1 MTEKEVLQFRFTL
14 EQELA
19 ALDLRSRGR
28 EILEISNE
36 ADPLDVTQSAAAR
49 DFEAGNISRIAAK
62 VRQIREAINRIH
74 DGSYGE
80 CLRCEEPIPVKR
92 LNAVPWAIY
101 CVRCQEIVDRDR
113 HEHDDGTE
121 SDRAAA

>member
-1 MTEKEVLQFRFTL
+1 MTEKEFSQFRFVL

-19 ALDLRSRGR
+19 SLDARTRGR

-49 DFEAGNISRIAAK
+49 DFEAGNISRLVQK
-62 VRQIREAINRIH
+62 RRQIREAIARIQ

-80 CLRCEEPIPVKR
+80 CLRCEEPIAEKR
-92 LNAVPWAIY
+92 LKAVPWASY
-101 CVRCQEIVDRDR
+101 CIRCQEEVDRNR
-113 HEHDDGTE
+113 HDHEEDSETE
-121 SDRAAA
+121 LAAA

>member
-1 MTEKEVLQFRFTL
+1 MTEKEAQQFRGIL

-19 ALDLRSRGR
+19 ALESRVRGR

-62 VRQIREAINRIH
+62 VRQVREALERVN
-74 DGSYGE
+74 DGSFGE
-80 CLRCEEPIPVKR
+80 CLRCEEAIPAKR
-92 LNAVPWAIY
+92 LNAVPWAEY
-101 CVRCQEIVDRDR
+101 CLRCQEAVDSEQR
-113 HEHDDGTE
+113 EFETGVPG
-121 SDRAAA
+121 DRAAA

>member
-1 MTEKEVLQFRFTL
+1 MTEKELSQFRFVL

-19 ALDLRSRGR
+19 SLDARTRGR

-49 DFEAGNISRIAAK
+49 DFEAGNISRLVQK
-62 VRQIREAINRIH
+62 RRQIREAIARIQ

-80 CLRCEEPIPVKR
+80 CLRCEEPIAEKR
-92 LNAVPWAIY
+92 LKAVPWAAY
-101 CVRCQEIVDRDR
+101 CIRCQEEVDRNR
-113 HEHDDGTE
+113 NEHEEDSETE
-121 SDRAAA
+121 LAAA

>member
-1 MTEKEVLQFRFTL
+1 MTEKEAQQFRFIL

-19 ALDLRSRGR
+19 TLESRVRGR

-62 VRQIREAINRIH
+62 VRQVREAIDRVN
-74 DGSYGE
+74 DGSFGE
-80 CLRCEEPIPVKR
+80 CRRCEEPIPAKR
-92 LNAVPWAIY
+92 LNAVPWAEY
-101 CVRCQEIVDRDR
+101 CLRCQEVVD
-113 HEHDDGTE
+113 HERGE
-121 SDRAAA
+121 SGIGLERDRAA

>member
-1 MTEKEVLQFRFTL
+1 MTEKEAQQFRFVL

-19 ALDLRSRGR
+19 ALEARVRGR

-62 VRQIREAINRIH
+62 VRQVREAIDRVN
-74 DGSYGE
+74 DGSFGE
-80 CLRCEEPIPVKR
+80 CRRCEEPIPAKR
-92 LNAVPWAIY
+92 LNAVPWAEY
-101 CVRCQEIVDRDR
+101 CLRCQEVVD
-113 HEHDDGTE
+113 HERGE
-121 SDRAAA
+121 SGIGLERDRAA

>member
-1 MTEKEVLQFRFTL
+1 MTAKEVQQFRFIL

-19 ALDLRSRGR
+19 ALESRVRGR

-62 VRQIREAINRIH
+62 VRQVREAIARL
-74 DGSYGE
+74 DEDVFGE
-80 CLRCEEPIPVKR
+80 CQRCEEPIPAKR
-92 LNAVPWAIY
+92 LNAVPWAEY
-101 CVRCQEIVDRDR
+101 CLRCQEVVDRER
-113 HEHDDGTE
+113 VE
-121 SDRAAA
+121 SGIGIEGDRAAA

>member
-1 MTEKEVLQFRFTL
+1 MTEKELSQFRFVL

-19 ALDLRSRGR
+19 SLDARTRGR

-49 DFEAGNISRIAAK
+49 DFEAGNISRLVQK
-62 VRQIREAINRIH
+62 RRQIREAIARIQ

-80 CLRCEEPIPVKR
+80 CLRCEEPIAEKR
-92 LNAVPWAIY
+92 LKAVPWASY
-101 CVRCQEIVDRDR
+101 CIRCQEEVDRNR
-113 HEHDDGTE
+113 HDHEEDSETE
-121 SDRAAA
+121 LAAA

>member
-1 MTEKEVLQFRFTL
+1 MTEKETMQFRFAL

-19 ALDLRSRGR
+19 ALDLRARGR

-62 VRQIREAINRIH
+62 VRQIREAVARIQ

-80 CLRCEEPIPVKR
+80 CQRCEEPIAMKR
-92 LNAVPWAIY
+92 LNAVPWAGY
-101 CVRCQEIVDRDR
+101 CIHCQEAIDRDL
-113 HEHDDGTE
+113 HELGPGAE
-121 SDRAAA
+121 SDLAAA

>member
-1 MTEKEVLQFRFTL
+1 MTEKELSQFRFVL

-19 ALDLRSRGR
+19 SLDARTRGR

-49 DFEAGNISRIAAK
+49 DFEAGNISRLVQK
-62 VRQIREAINRIH
+62 RRQIREAIARIQ

-80 CLRCEEPIPVKR
+80 CLRCEEPIAEKR
-92 LNAVPWAIY
+92 LKAVPWAAY
-101 CVRCQEIVDRDR
+101 CIRCQEEVDRNR
-113 HEHDDGTE
+113 HDYEEDNETE
-121 SDRAAA
+121 LAAA

>member
-1 MTEKEVLQFRFTL
+1 MTEKEFSQFRFVL

-19 ALDLRSRGR
+19 SLDARTRGR

-49 DFEAGNISRIAAK
+49 DFEAGNISRLVQK
-62 VRQIREAINRIH
+62 RRQIREAIARIQ

-80 CLRCEEPIPVKR
+80 CLRCEEPIAEKR
-92 LNAVPWAIY
+92 LKAVPWASY
-101 CVRCQEIVDRDR
+101 CIRCQEEVDRNR
-113 HEHDDGTE
+113 HEHEEDQETE
-121 SDRAAA
+121 LAAA